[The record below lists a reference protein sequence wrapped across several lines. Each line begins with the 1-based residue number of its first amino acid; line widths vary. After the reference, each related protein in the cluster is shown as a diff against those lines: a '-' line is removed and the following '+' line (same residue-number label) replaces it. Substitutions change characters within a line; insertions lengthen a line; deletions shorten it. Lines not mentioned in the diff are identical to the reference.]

1 MSAVKEVFSI
11 LAARAEEAIPVH
23 NCDYT
28 DEATGLL
35 ICGKCRSPKQ
45 CRPFPDSDFAVYCLC
60 DCMKAD
66 DDAMHER
73 LRQNQIEQR
82 RMICFGSSDLIR
94 ATFAD
99 DDCKD
104 PRLTETCK
112 AFSERV
118 TGDSSR
124 DWLLLWGDCGTG
136 KSFMAAC
143 IANAAIDTGM
153 TARFITVSEIE
164 QHLWNSPDKA
174 AVYDEM
180 NHTGLLVIDDFGCER
195 RTEYMDEIKFNL
207 IDGRLRSGK
216 PCVITTNLMLNDFA
230 APADLTQKRIV
241 SRMFERAATFHVQG
255 EDRRFTALKERA
267 ARSSSSS
274 NKTTEEE

>member
-1 MSAVKEVFSI
+1 MSAIRNVFDV
-11 LAARAEEAIPVH
+11 LATKAEEAIPVQD
-23 NCDYT
+23 CDYT
-28 DEATGLL
+28 DESTGLL
-35 ICGKCRSPKQ
+35 ICGKCHTPKQ
-45 CRPFPDSDFAVYCLC
+45 CRPFPNSDEAVYCLC
-60 DCMKAD
+60 ACMKAD
-66 DDAMHER
+66 DDAMRER
-73 LRQNQIEQR
+73 LRQNEIEQR
-82 RMICFGSSDLIR
+82 RNICFHGSDLIR

-99 DDCKD
+99 DDRKE
-104 PRLTETCK
+104 PSLTKTCK

-143 IANAAIDTGM
+143 IANAAIDADM

-195 RTEYMDEIKFNL
+195 RTDYMDEIKFNL

-216 PCVITTNLMLNDFA
+216 PCVVTTNLMLNDFA

-241 SRMFERAATFHVQG
+241 SRMFERATTFQVQG

-274 NKTTEEE
+274 QTTKEKE

>member
-11 LAARAEEAIPVH
+11 LAARAEEAIPVRD
-23 NCDYT
+23 CDYT
-28 DEATGLL
+28 DKATGLL

-66 DDAMHER
+66 DDAMRER
-73 LRQNQIEQR
+73 LQQNQIEQR
-82 RMICFGSSDLIR
+82 RTICFGSSDLIH
-94 ATFAD
+94 AAFAD
-99 DDCKD
+99 DDGKATS
-104 PRLTETCK
+104 LTEICK

-143 IANAAIDTGM
+143 IANAAIDAGM

-230 APADLTQKRIV
+230 APADLAQKRIV
-241 SRMFERAATFHVQG
+241 SRMFERVTTFQVKG
-255 EDRRFTALKERA
+255 EDRRFAALKERA

-274 NKTTEEE
+274 PTTTEEE

>member
-11 LAARAEEAIPVH
+11 LAARAEEAIPVRD
-23 NCDYT
+23 CDYT
-28 DEATGLL
+28 DKATGLL

-45 CRPFPDSDFAVYCLC
+45 CRPFPDSNFAVYCLC
-60 DCMKAD
+60 DCMKAN
-66 DDAMHER
+66 DDAMRER

-82 RMICFGSSDLIR
+82 RTICFGSSDLIR

-99 DDCKD
+99 DDGKAAS
-104 PRLTETCK
+104 LTETCK

-143 IANAAIDTGM
+143 IANAAIDAGM

-164 QHLWNSPDKA
+164 QQLWNSPDKA

-241 SRMFERAATFHVQG
+241 SRMFERVTTFQVKG
-255 EDRRFTALKERA
+255 EDRRFAALKKRA
-267 ARSSSSS
+267 AR
-274 NKTTEEE
+274 TD

>member
-1 MSAVKEVFSI
+1 MIGKDVLSI
-11 LAARAEEAIPVH
+11 CAARAEAAIPVQE
-23 NCDYT
+23 CDFT
-28 DEATGLL
+28 DEVTGLL
-35 ICGKCRSPKQ
+35 MCGKCHTPKQ
-45 CRPFPDSDFAVYCLC
+45 CRPFHDSDFAVYCLC

-118 TGDSSR
+118 AGDSSR

-267 ARSSSSS
+267 ARSSSSPT
-274 NKTTEEE
+274 TTEEE